1 MSTSAQGDCM
11 ENKEYFK
18 VIEYIKEQ
26 MKNGTIQ
33 IGGKLETERKLS
45 EKLGISR
52 PSIREALR
60 SMENIGLIESKQ
72 GSGNYLLGDFSKNLT
87 ESFSLMLLMKQV
99 DYVDITEVRRAIE
112 LEAYKIAM
120 RSISDQQLK
129 DIKSCLVNPLNERFE
144 NEILFDRNFHFAIV
158 KATGNGFMM
167 NIVEPLA
174 SVCEELI
181 EKTLKK
187 ATIDEREQLA
197 QFHMQIYLGLEE
209 KNLEKGLSAINA
221 HYDLINQLQ

>member
-1 MSTSAQGDCM
+1 M

-144 NEILFDRNFHFAIV
+144 NEILFDRSFHFAIV

-197 QFHMQIYLGLEE
+197 QLHMQIYLGLEE

>member
-1 MSTSAQGDCM
+1 M

-144 NEILFDRNFHFAIV
+144 NEILFDRSFHFAIV
-158 KATGNGFMM
+158 KATGNGFMI

-197 QFHMQIYLGLEE
+197 QLHMQIYLGLEE

>member
-1 MSTSAQGDCM
+1 M

-144 NEILFDRNFHFAIV
+144 NEILFDKNFHFAIV

>member
-1 MSTSAQGDCM
+1 M

-120 RSISDQQLK
+120 RSISTQQLK

>member
-1 MSTSAQGDCM
+1 M

-72 GSGNYLLGDFSKNLT
+72 GSGNYLLGNFSKNLT

-144 NEILFDRNFHFAIV
+144 NEILFDKNFHFSIV

-181 EKTLKK
+181 EETLKK
-187 ATIDEREQLA
+187 QP
-197 QFHMQIYLGLEE
+197 
-209 KNLEKGLSAINA
+209 
-221 HYDLINQLQ
+221 

>member
-1 MSTSAQGDCM
+1 M

-129 DIKSCLVNPLNERFE
+129 EIKSCLVNPLNERFE

-174 SVCEELI
+174 SVCKELI
-181 EKTLKK
+181 EETLKK

>member
-144 NEILFDRNFHFAIV
+144 NEILFDRSFHFAIV

-197 QFHMQIYLGLEE
+197 QLHMQIYLGLEE

>member
-1 MSTSAQGDCM
+1 M

-129 DIKSCLVNPLNERFE
+129 EIKSCLVNPLNEKFE

-167 NIVEPLA
+167 NIAEPLA
-174 SVCEELI
+174 SVCKELI
-181 EKTLKK
+181 EETLKK

>member
-11 ENKEYFK
+11 GNKEYFK

-72 GSGNYLLGDFSKNLT
+72 GSGNYLLGNFSKNLT

-144 NEILFDRNFHFAIV
+144 NEILFDKNFHFSIV

-181 EKTLKK
+181 EETLKK

-197 QFHMQIYLGLEE
+197 QYHMQIYLGLEE

>member
-1 MSTSAQGDCM
+1 M
-11 ENKEYFK
+11 ENKEYIK

-120 RSISDQQLK
+120 RSISTQQLK

>member
-1 MSTSAQGDCM
+1 MG
-11 ENKEYFK
+11 NKEYFK

-87 ESFSLMLLMKQV
+87 ESFSLMLLMKQI

-181 EKTLKK
+181 EETLKK

>member
-167 NIVEPLA
+167 NIAEPLA

>member
-1 MSTSAQGDCM
+1 MNALVQGEYM
-11 ENKEYFK
+11 QNKEYFK

-26 MKNGTIQ
+26 MKNGAIK
-33 IGGKLETERKLS
+33 IGDKLETERKLS
-45 EKLGISR
+45 EQLGISR

-60 SMENIGLIESKQ
+60 SMENIGLIESKR
-72 GSGNYLLGDFSKNLT
+72 GSGNYLVGDFSKNLV

-99 DYVDITEVRRAIE
+99 DYTEISEARRAIE
-112 LEAYKIAM
+112 LEAYRIAM
-120 RSISDQQLK
+120 KSISNQQLK
-129 DIKSCLVNPLNERFE
+129 DIKNCLVNPLNERLE
-144 NEILFDRNFHFAIV
+144 NEILLDRSFHLAIV

-167 NIVEPLA
+167 NIMESLA

-181 EKTLKK
+181 EKNLKK
-187 ATIDEREQLA
+187 ATVDERKQLA
-197 QFHMQIYLGLEE
+197 QIHMQIYLGLEE

>member
-11 ENKEYFK
+11 ENKEYIK

-120 RSISDQQLK
+120 RSISTQQLK

>member
-1 MSTSAQGDCM
+1 M

>member
-1 MSTSAQGDCM
+1 M

-129 DIKSCLVNPLNERFE
+129 EIKSCLVNPLNERFE

-167 NIVEPLA
+167 NIAEPLA
-174 SVCEELI
+174 SVCKELI
-181 EKTLKK
+181 EETLKK

>member
-1 MSTSAQGDCM
+1 M

-129 DIKSCLVNPLNERFE
+129 EIKSCLVNPLNERFE

>member
-1 MSTSAQGDCM
+1 M

-120 RSISDQQLK
+120 RSISTQQLK

-167 NIVEPLA
+167 NIAEPLA

>member
-1 MSTSAQGDCM
+1 M

-120 RSISDQQLK
+120 RSISTQQLK

-167 NIVEPLA
+167 NIAEPLA
-174 SVCEELI
+174 SVCKELI
-181 EKTLKK
+181 EETLKK

>member
-1 MSTSAQGDCM
+1 M

-72 GSGNYLLGDFSKNLT
+72 GSGNYLLGNFSKNLT

-129 DIKSCLVNPLNERFE
+129 EIKSCLVNPLNERFE

-167 NIVEPLA
+167 NIAEPLA
-174 SVCEELI
+174 SVCKELI
-181 EKTLKK
+181 EETLKK